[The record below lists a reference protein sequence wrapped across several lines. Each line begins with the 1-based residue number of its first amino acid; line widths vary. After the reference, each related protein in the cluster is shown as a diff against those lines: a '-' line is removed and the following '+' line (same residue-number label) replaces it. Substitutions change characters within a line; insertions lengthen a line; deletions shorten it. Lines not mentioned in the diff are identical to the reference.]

1 MKFTE
6 LFKNMVHVKGLV
18 KTKRDV
24 DFLKNYVNDNG
35 LFQTKDFSKFRGLVT
50 KISKYSGLIAQYKYK
65 GVIDGL
71 NNYFTIS
78 IPIDK
83 NTIDEIK
90 MHIKDMDKQFDI
102 KKAIV
107 DMVEKELPFLKISSI
122 KIGEI
127 DSYEIQFSIEI

>member
-1 MKFTE
+1 MMKFTE
-6 LFKNMVHVKGLV
+6 LFKNMVYIKGLV

-35 LFQTKDFSKFRGLVT
+35 LLQTKDFSKFRGLVT
-50 KISKYSGLIAQYKYK
+50 KISKYSGLISQYKYK
-65 GVIDGL
+65 SVIDGL

-107 DMVEKELPFLKISSI
+107 DMV
-122 KIGEI
+122 
-127 DSYEIQFSIEI
+127 